1 MAYSTIRYGS
11 SGNDVKTLQEYLN
24 NNGYNLTVDGQ
35 FGSKTQAAVRDYQ
48 KNNGLSVDGIVGTNT
63 WGSLV
68 GSGRSNANNVAQA
81 TASANTTAPT
91 PTPTPTRPTYTASN
105 ELTAAE
111 NALKDWESKKP
122 GEYASQ
128 HSANIDALL
137 DKVINGEKFS
147 YNANEDPLFQQY
159 KDMYVKNGK
168 LAMNDTMA
176 QAAALTGG
184 YGSSYGTTAAQQV
197 YQQQLTELN
206 NKMPEFYDRKYQ
218 MYLAEKEGDYTKLAL
233 LQQMDDA
240 EYAKYRDEI
249 SDYNTQ
255 LGYLYQKKEDL
266 SDEDWQKYMA
276 ALSNYEND
284 RDFNETVRQYNEQ
297 MEYQRERAEV
307 ADEQWNKT
315 YELQKKSGSSSS
327 GGRSSSSGGGS
338 GLDSLGASVKND
350 ILGTLEKY
358 RGRKDAN
365 GQIGANYEIAEKLAN
380 FQEKYGLS
388 DDLVDELYMEYS
400 YDLPVK
406 N

>member
-63 WGSLV
+63 WGSLTGAAKGNV
-68 GSGRSNANNVAQA
+68 NNAAQ
-81 TASANTTAPT
+81 SNTTAPA
-91 PTPTPTRPTYTASN
+91 PTRPTYTASN

-122 GEYASQ
+122 GEYTSQ

-137 DKVINGEKFS
+137 DKVMNGEKFS

-184 YGSSYGTTAAQQV
+184 YGSSYGTAAAQQV
-197 YQQQLTELN
+197 YQQHLTELN

-218 MYLAEKEGDYTKLAL
+218 MYLAEKEGDFQKLAL

-240 EYAKYRDEI
+240 DYAKYRDEI
-249 SDYNTQ
+249 NDYNTQ

-297 MEYQRERAEV
+297 MEYQKERDRVSDA
-307 ADEQWNKT
+307 K
-315 YELQKKSGSSSS
+315 SSSS
-327 GGRSSSSGGGS
+327 SRSSSSSYSPQNTGSDDIESEEPAVSTYDEAVSYLKQNGAGDATS
-338 GLDSLGASVKND
+338 GLMTRNEWIRRKGGYLKEDGTSWGASTAAEAQYSSYAEYLNAY
-350 ILGTLEKY
+350 IKY
-358 RGRKDAN
+358 
-365 GQIGANYEIAEKLAN
+365 KL
-380 FQEKYGLS
+380 S
-388 DDLVDELYMEYS
+388 
-400 YDLPVK
+400 
-406 N
+406 